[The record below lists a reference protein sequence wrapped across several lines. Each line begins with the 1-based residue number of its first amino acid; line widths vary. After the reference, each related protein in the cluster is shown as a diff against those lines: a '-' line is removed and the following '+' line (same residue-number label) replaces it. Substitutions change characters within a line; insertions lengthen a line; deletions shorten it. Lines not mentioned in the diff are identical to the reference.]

1 MDIVRDELGPW
12 SIDKLSHFDEESTL
26 APLPLA
32 VRQRKEAIWL
42 HH

>member
-12 SIDKLSHFDEESTL
+12 PIDKLSHFDEESTL
-26 APLPLA
+26 APLLLA
-32 VRQRKEAIWL
+32 VRQRKEAMWL